1 MIDIQR
7 KENLLNELRISEFN
21 INAEEKNQ
29 IQITEE
35 SHLENLQRKKIEDA
49 SQFID
54 YEQEIINKDKG

>member
-35 SHLENLQRKKIEDA
+35 SHLENLQRKKKEDA